1 MIIESKNLQNK
12 YIQKKEEKC
21 IVYSTIFPNSKREI
35 SKCFSPFSS
44 KFLPSNPFNSREKS
58 FRMRN
63 GANKWNKGATEG
75 SYCGYPLKRMA
86 LEFTCHLPRNMKQ
99 RVVEN
104 EVEMGRGWYNG
115 DGRIKRERKRER
127 EHVVIQRRTYACPK

>member
-1 MIIESKNLQNK
+1 
-12 YIQKKEEKC
+12 
-21 IVYSTIFPNSKREI
+21 
-35 SKCFSPFSS
+35 
-44 KFLPSNPFNSREKS
+44 
-58 FRMRN
+58 MRN
-63 GANKWNKGATEG
+63 GANKWNKGTTEG